1 MLIFSFEGKLK
12 TNLRTLFFCISIG
25 MAGLSLPAGASS
37 LESLKT
43 FLSDVKTGRA
53 HFKQLVLD
61 KKMSTVQEASGTML
75 FSRPGKFRWVY
86 EKPYEQLIVG
96 DGAKLWMYDAD
107 LRQVTVK
114 KMDQA
119 IGSSPA
125 ALLAG
130 NNEIERHFDLKDL
143 GKRGTLE
150 WLEATPK
157 DKEST
162 FESVRMAFSEKGL
175 EVMELHDHFG
185 QTTVIRFS
193 GLERNP
199 KLAPDLFKFSPPK
212 GADVVGD

>member
-1 MLIFSFEGKLK
+1 MK
-12 TNLRTLFFCISIG
+12 TNLCTLFFCISIG

-43 FLSDVKTGRA
+43 FLSDVKSGRA

-199 KLAPDLFKFSPPK
+199 KLAPDLFKFTPPK

>member
-1 MLIFSFEGKLK
+1 MK
-12 TNLRTLFFCISIG
+12 TYLRTLFFCITVG
-25 MAGLSLPAGASS
+25 MTGMSLQAGASS
-37 LESLKT
+37 LESLKS
-43 FLSDVKTGRA
+43 FLSDVKSGRA

-61 KKMSTVQEASGTML
+61 KKMTTVQEASGTML

-96 DGAKLWMYDAD
+96 DGAKLWLYDAD

-130 NNEIERHFDLKDL
+130 SNEIERLFELKDL

-150 WLEATPK
+150 WLEALPK

-162 FESVRMAFSEKGL
+162 FESVRMGFSAAGL
-175 EVMELHDHFG
+175 DVMELRDHFG

-199 KLAPDLFKFSPPK
+199 KLAPDAFRFTPPK